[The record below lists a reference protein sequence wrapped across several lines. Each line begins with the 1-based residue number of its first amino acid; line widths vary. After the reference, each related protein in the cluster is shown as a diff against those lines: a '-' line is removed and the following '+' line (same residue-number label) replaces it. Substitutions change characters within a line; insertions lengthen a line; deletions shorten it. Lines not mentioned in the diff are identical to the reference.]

1 MFLGLDLG
9 TSKVK
14 AVLAERNGRI
24 VARGSAPVKIFPVAG
39 DGVEQDVE
47 DIWAATRSAIG
58 QVAEERDLSSV
69 QAIGVSSQGGALVIC
84 DGRGQPVGRV
94 ISWLDG
100 RGRTYDDEITRE
112 LGSKWFARHTGHG
125 ASGLS
130 VGQLLRLRRE
140 SPEILS
146 RPNRIG
152 FVGDVIVF
160 RLCGRPAHDATSLSI
175 AMLFNPSLRAA
186 DPELLG
192 NLCISEDQLP
202 ELLSPWKR
210 AGTLRNEVAE
220 SMALP
225 PGIPVSPAVHD
236 QYASALGVGAIH
248 KGDVMFGAGTAWVL
262 LAAVEP
268 VQDSRPYGQGSEE
281 PTSSPIEPV
290 IPEAFVSTHLMEGL
304 YGQMLSLTNGASSLN
319 WAMDLL
325 GLDRRTPSDI
335 DTMLEAVPAGSD
347 GLRFWP
353 LLAPG
358 GGAGLVPGTPGGL
371 RGLRL
376 SHRAAHIIRAVVE
389 GLALELARYLGFL
402 TDAGIAVQRLV
413 MCGGAAA
420 SRVTPQ
426 IIADATGLS
435 IECSAESDTSALGA
449 AVIARALTEP
459 TAEPA
464 GLSEEM
470 RPQVRLFRPGGDAAL
485 YRQLF
490 NEYVASLP
498 LAGSEKANQ

>member
-47 DIWAATRSAIG
+47 DIWEATRSVIG
-58 QVAEERDLSSV
+58 QVGECGDLSSV

-100 RGRTYDDEITRE
+100 RGRAYDDEITRE

-186 DPELLG
+186 DPELLE

-210 AGTLRNEVAE
+210 AGTLREEVAE

-262 LAAVEP
+262 LAAVE
-268 VQDSRPYGQGSEE
+268 S
-281 PTSSPIEPV
+281 TSSPIEPV
-290 IPEAFVSTHLMEGL
+290 IPDAFVSTHLMEGL

-325 GLDRRTPSDI
+325 RLPRRTPEEI
-335 DTMLEAVPAGSD
+335 DDMLEAVPAGSD

-353 LLAPG
+353 LLASG

-389 GLALELARYLGFL
+389 GLALELARYLRFL
-402 TDAGIAVQRLV
+402 TDAGIAVERLV

-470 RPQVRLFRPGGDAAL
+470 RPQVRLFRPGGDATL

-490 NEYVASLP
+490 NGYVASLP
-498 LAGSEKANQ
+498 LAGSE